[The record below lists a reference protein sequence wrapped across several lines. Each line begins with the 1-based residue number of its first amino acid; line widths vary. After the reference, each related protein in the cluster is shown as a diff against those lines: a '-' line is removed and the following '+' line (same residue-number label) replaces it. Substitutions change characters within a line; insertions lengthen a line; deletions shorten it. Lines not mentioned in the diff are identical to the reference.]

1 MIFLAIGFSFMRS
14 VSETRTYQLAFI
26 VDQEIR
32 PDEESEDEEKVKS
45 VTQDLLKEDQRILSN
60 SSSRR
65 LVKKDQNRFETF
77 TVIQDI
83 LEEVLIIKDTEEK
96 IKF

>member
-14 VSETRTYQLAFI
+14 VSETRTCQLAFI

-32 PDEESEDEEKVKS
+32 PDEESEDKEKVKS
-45 VTQDLLKEDQRILSN
+45 FTQDLLKEDQRILSN

-65 LVKKDQNRFETF
+65 HVKKDQNRFESF
-77 TVIQDI
+77 TV
-83 LEEVLIIKDTEEK
+83 KTY
-96 IKF
+96 